1 MKSSSLAAFLL
12 AAVLTATGSAFAQS
26 PAPVSQTATAVQTG
40 TVSAIDYTARVVT
53 IAFPDGSAQAIQAGP
68 DITRFNALK
77 VGDKVTF
84 TATES
89 MVYAISAPGAPAAPD
104 TQVVQAIPGGKP
116 GGVVTKTQSTTVTVK
131 AIDAAAPSVTILTA
145 DGRTMSFLVKDPK
158 NLAGVKVGD
167 KVNITY
173 TQSLMISVK

>member
-1 MKSSSLAAFLL
+1 MKRTLSLAALFVASLM
-12 AAVLTATGSAFAQS
+12 TATAASAQA
-26 PAPVSQTATAVQTG
+26 PAPVTQSATTEVTG
-40 TVSAIDYTARVVT
+40 TITAIDATNRIVNVS
-53 IAFPDGSAQAIQAGP
+53 FPDGTSQAVQAGP
-68 DITRFNALK
+68 AITRFDSLK

-84 TATES
+84 KETAS
-89 MVYAISAPGAPAAPD
+89 MVYAISTPGAAAAPD
-104 TQVVQAIPGGKP
+104 TQVVQAMPGAKP

-131 AIDAAAPSVTILTA
+131 AIDPSAPSVTILTA